1 MKILKFGG
9 TSVGSAENIK
19 RISEIVLNQQEKI
32 IAAIEKNPEF
42 FNNIAKKIEQK
53 MKEGKDQMSASM
65 EVMRENQNELR
76 KLMQ

>member
-1 MKILKFGG
+1 MGFFKNIMMKQMLKSQMKGLP
-9 TSVGSAENIK
+9 ED
-19 RISEIVLNQQEKI
+19 QQNKI
-32 IAAIEKNPEF
+32 IGAIEKNPEF
-42 FNNIAKKIEQK
+42 FNDIAKKIEQK

>member
-1 MKILKFGG
+1 ML
-9 TSVGSAENIK
+9 
-19 RISEIVLNQQEKI
+19 EINQ
-32 IAAIEKNPEF
+32 IEKNPEF
-42 FNNIAKKIEQK
+42 FNDIAKKIEQK